1 MISLNEKLKSTRAE
15 LSRKD
20 QHLKDYRDRMD
31 LIQSEVTGK
40 GDLEN
45 ELTKLKDLN
54 RRQRADLEV
63 KENQVRT
70 LRGRIEQNYAEI
82 QTLADEKTSLT
93 Q

>member
-1 MISLNEKLKSTRAE
+1 MIALNEKLKATRAE

-40 GDLEN
+40 GDLES
-45 ELTKLKDLN
+45 ELAKLKDLN
-54 RRQRADLEV
+54 RRQRVDLEV
-63 KENQVRT
+63 KENQVKT

-82 QTLADEKTSLT
+82 QALADEKVSLT
-93 Q
+93 